1 MKVLAFSALVN
12 ALAATGLGMFVYFR
26 DPAAPRNR
34 IYGLY
39 CLSIAFWSIFYCGWQ
54 LTESRELALSL
65 LRLVM
70 AGAALI
76 PILYF
81 HHTVTFLDIAAGH
94 AKALK
99 IGYGL
104 AALFLLVDATPWFVA
119 GVHPAMSF
127 AFWPVPGPFFHPF
140 LAYFL
145 WYVIYA
151 TSLVG
156 VALRDANGI
165 RRHQY
170 AYMLAASII
179 GYVGGATNFPLW
191 YGVPLL
197 PYGTVLITVYT
208 ALMAYTIVRYRLM
221 NISVVLNKGLGYA
234 IVLAIIVVAT
244 SIGAVLSNRATG
256 HSTPP
261 LLAGTLFL
269 ICALW
274 VLSNN
279 PRSTSNTIFSAVCG
293 AACLW
298 LFGCFMLFSASREDE
313 ALFWVRV
320 IYTGIVFLPAL
331 TYHFAQT
338 LAGVAAYDRLIVW
351 NYVIGALFWSLLF
364 TPYLVEGQYLYYWGR
379 YPKAGVLHPWLVA
392 YVVAGGGLTVY
403 RLHQGYRLHLSSA
416 PVLGAQL
423 KYTGVALALG
433 FFASLDFF
441 QNYGVGF
448 YPVGYLL
455 AGLSVTVVAYAIAR
469 YELMDVSFV
478 PSRPKVM
485 LSIKLM
491 GLIPAYMM
499 ILLVIRIF
507 TGTFHYLLA
516 GVLFGLFVIVSSG
529 LANLQK
535 GVERAIGQTLFR
547 ERYDAY
553 DTLVQFSKSLVA
565 ILELKSLTKEIV
577 QTLARVMNI
586 KTASVY
592 VLDKEQGVYSLT
604 AAYGFVT
611 RDSIVPP
618 IKMEGEF
625 PKALLRTETAL
636 VREEIEYDKADADYL
651 RLLETLNGLESEVC
665 IPLISKERLV
675 GFCNLGRRSNHGMY
689 STEELALL
697 KTLAQHAAI
706 AIDNALLY
714 EDLRRSQL
722 LMRRTDRLRSLE
734 TMAGGFAHEIRNPL
748 TSIKTFVQL
757 APERRDDVEFM
768 EQFSQVVCED
778 VERIERLVHEILD
791 YARYMTPKLTQ
802 ESLNDVV
809 SSCLYFIEVKASS
822 KAITI
827 QKELASDLP
836 YVKLDRQQI
845 KQVLL
850 NLFINAMEAIG
861 GDQGGRLSVRT
872 RKLVKPVNEPW
883 VQIEVEDSGPGIDPQ
898 DLDHIFDPFYT
909 TKHESGEREGTG
921 LGLTIAH
928 QIVQEHGGYVEV
940 ASEVGHGTKFMV
952 NLPVNPPLAEWQAAQ
967 PLYDDGRKLAGSFF
981 ARPHLGLEEQFGKPS
996 SPIKA
1001 SSEG

>member
-26 DPAAPRNR
+26 DPAAARNR

-39 CLSIAFWSIFYCGWQ
+39 CLSIAFWSVFYCGWQ
-54 LTESRELALSL
+54 LTESKDLALSL

-70 AGAALI
+70 AGASLI

-81 HHTVTFLDIAAGH
+81 HHTVTFLDIAARHGR
-94 AKALK
+94 ALK
-99 IGYGL
+99 LGYGL
-104 AALFLLVDATPWFVA
+104 AGLFLLADTTPWFVA

-127 AFWPVPGPFFHPF
+127 SFWPIPGPFFHPF
-140 LAYFL
+140 LVYFI
-145 WYVIYA
+145 WYVVYA

-156 VALRDANGI
+156 VALRDAHGI

-170 AYMLAASII
+170 AYMLAASVI
-179 GYVGGATNFPLW
+179 GYTGGATNFPLW

-197 PYGTVLITVYT
+197 PYGTVLITMYT

-279 PRSTSNTIFSAVCG
+279 PRSSSNTVFSAVCG

-313 ALFWVRV
+313 ALLWMRV
-320 IYTGIVFLPAL
+320 IYTGVVFLPAL
-331 TYHFAQT
+331 TYHFAQR
-338 LAGVAAYDRLIVW
+338 LAGGAVHDRAILW
-351 NYVIGALFWSLLF
+351 NYAVGGLFWSLLF
-364 TPYLVEGQYLYYWGR
+364 TPYLLDGQYVYYWGR
-379 YPKAGVLHPWLVA
+379 YPKAGVLHPWLVG
-392 YVVAGGGLTVY
+392 YVVAGGGLTAY
-403 RLHQGYRLHLSSA
+403 RLYQGYRFHQTSS
-416 PVLGAQL
+416 PLLGAQL
-423 KYTGVALALG
+423 KYTFVALSLG
-433 FFASLDFF
+433 FLASLDFL

-469 YELMDVSFV
+469 YELMDISFV

-485 LSIKLM
+485 LSIKLA

-592 VLDKEQGVYSLT
+592 VLDKEQGIYSLT
-604 AAYGFVT
+604 ASYGFVT
-611 RDSIVPP
+611 RDVIVPP
-618 IKMEGEF
+618 IKMESEF
-625 PKALLRTETAL
+625 PRALLHTETAL
-636 VREEIEYDKADADYL
+636 VREEIEYDKADQDYL
-651 RLLETLNGLESEVC
+651 RLIDTLKGLESEVC
-665 IPLISKERLV
+665 IPLVSKERLV
-675 GFCNLGRRSNHGMY
+675 GFCNLGRRANHGMY
-689 STEELALL
+689 STEELGLL

-757 APERRDDVEFM
+757 APDRRDDVEFM

-802 ESLNDVV
+802 ENLNDVV

-827 QKELASDLP
+827 QKELAADLP

-861 GDQGGRLSVRT
+861 GEQGGRLSVRT
-872 RKLVKPVNEPW
+872 RKLVKSVNEPW
-883 VQIEVEDSGPGIDPQ
+883 VQIEVEDSGPGIEPH

-928 QIVQEHGGYVEV
+928 QIVQEHGGYLEV
-940 ASEVGHGTKFMV
+940 FSEVGHGTKFMV
-952 NLPVNPPLAEWQAAQ
+952 NLPVNPPIAEWQAAQ
-967 PLYDDGRKLAGSFF
+967 PAFDDGRKLAGSFL
-981 ARPHLGLEEQFGKPS
+981 ARPHLGLEEQFGKPGS
-996 SPIKA
+996 TIKTRT
-1001 SSEG
+1001 

>member
-26 DPAAPRNR
+26 DPAAARNR

-39 CLSIAFWSIFYCGWQ
+39 CLSIAFWSVFYCGWQ
-54 LTESRELALSL
+54 LAESKDLALSL

-70 AGAALI
+70 AGASLI

-81 HHTVTFLDIAAGH
+81 HHTVTFLDIAARH

-99 IGYGL
+99 VGYGL
-104 AALFLLVDATPWFVA
+104 AGFFLLVDTTPWFVA

-156 VALRDANGI
+156 VALRDAHGI

-170 AYMLAASII
+170 AYMLAASVI
-179 GYVGGATNFPLW
+179 GYAGGATNFPLW

-197 PYGTVLITVYT
+197 PYGTVLITMYT

-279 PRSTSNTIFSAVCG
+279 PRSSSNTVFSAVCG

-298 LFGCFMLFSASREDE
+298 LFGCFMLFSAAHEEE

-320 IYTGIVFLPAL
+320 IYTGVVFLPAL
-331 TYHFAQT
+331 TYHFAQR
-338 LAGVAAYDRLIVW
+338 LAGGAVHDRVILW
-351 NYVIGALFWSLLF
+351 NYALGGLFWSLLF
-364 TPYLVEGQYLYYWGR
+364 TTYVVDGQYVYYWGR
-379 YPKAGVLHPWLVA
+379 YPKAGLLHPWLVA
-392 YVVAGGGLTVY
+392 YVVGGGGLTVY
-403 RLHQGYRLHLSSA
+403 RLYQGYRLHQASA
-416 PVLGAQL
+416 PLLGAQL
-423 KYTGVALALG
+423 KYTFVALGLG
-433 FFASLDFF
+433 FLASLDFL

-469 YELMDVSFV
+469 YELMDISFV

-485 LSIKLM
+485 LSIKLA
-491 GLIPAYMM
+491 GLIPAYMI

-592 VLDKEQGVYSLT
+592 VLDKEQGIYSLT
-604 AAYGFVT
+604 ASYGFVT
-611 RDSIVPP
+611 RDVIVPP
-618 IKMEGEF
+618 IKMESEF
-625 PKALLRTETAL
+625 PRALLRTETAL
-636 VREEIEYDKADADYL
+636 VREEIEYDKADIDYL
-651 RLLETLNGLESEVC
+651 RLLDTLKGLESEVC
-665 IPLISKERLV
+665 IPLVSKERLV
-675 GFCNLGRRSNHGMY
+675 GFCNLGRRANHGMY

-757 APERRDDVEFM
+757 APDRRDDVEFM

-827 QKELASDLP
+827 QKELAPDLP

-861 GDQGGRLSVRT
+861 SEQGGRLSVRT
-872 RKLVKPVNEPW
+872 RKLVKSVNEPW
-883 VQIEVEDSGPGIDPQ
+883 VQIEVEDSGPGIEPH

-940 ASEVGHGTKFMV
+940 FSEVGHGTKFMV
-952 NLPVNPPLAEWQAAQ
+952 SLPVNPPMAEWQAAQ
-967 PLYDDGRKLAGSFF
+967 PVYDDGRKLAGAFL
-981 ARPHLGLEEQFGKPS
+981 ARPHLGFEEQFSKS
-996 SPIKA
+996 DSPLKTRP
-1001 SSEG
+1001 

>member
-26 DPAAPRNR
+26 DPAAARNR

-39 CLSIAFWSIFYCGWQ
+39 CLSIAFWSVFYCGWQ
-54 LTESRELALSL
+54 LTESKDLALSL

-70 AGAALI
+70 AGASLI

-81 HHTVTFLDIAAGH
+81 HHTVTFLDITARH

-104 AALFLLVDATPWFVA
+104 AALFLLADTTPWFVA

-127 AFWPVPGPFFHPF
+127 SFWPVPGLFFHPF
-140 LAYFL
+140 LLYFL
-145 WYVIYA
+145 WYVVYA

-179 GYVGGATNFPLW
+179 GYAGGATNFPLW

-197 PYGTVLITVYT
+197 PYGTVLITMYT

-269 ICALW
+269 LCALW

-279 PRSTSNTIFSAVCG
+279 PRSTSNTISSAVCG

-313 ALFWVRV
+313 ALFWVQV
-320 IYTGIVFLPAL
+320 IYTGVVFLPAL
-331 TYHFAQT
+331 TYHFAQS
-338 LAGVAAYDRLIVW
+338 LSGGAAHDRLIVW
-351 NYVIGALFWSLLF
+351 NYAVGALFWSLLF
-364 TPYLVEGQYLYYWGR
+364 TPYLVDGQYVYYWGR

-403 RLHQGYRLHLSSA
+403 RLYQGYRLHLSSS
-416 PVLGAQL
+416 PLLGAQL
-423 KYTGVALALG
+423 KYTVVALALG
-433 FFASLDFF
+433 FLASLDFL

-592 VLDKEQGVYSLT
+592 VLDKEQGIYSLT
-604 AAYGFVT
+604 ASYGFVT
-611 RDSIVPP
+611 REAVVPP

-625 PKALLRTETAL
+625 PKTLLRTETAL
-636 VREEIEYDKADADYL
+636 VREEIEYDKADTEHL
-651 RLLETLNGLESEVC
+651 RLLDTLKALESEVC
-665 IPLISKERLV
+665 IPLISKDRLV
-675 GFCNLGRRSNHGMY
+675 GFCYLGRRANHGMY

-940 ASEVGHGTKFMV
+940 ASEVGHGTRFMV
-952 NLPVNPPLAEWQAAQ
+952 NLPVNPPIAEWQAAQ
-967 PLYDDGRKLAGSFF
+967 PAFDDGRKLAGAFL
-981 ARPHLGLEEQFGKPS
+981 ARPHLGLDEQFGKP
-996 SPIKA
+996 PAPVKA
-1001 SSEG
+1001 ST

>member
-1 MKVLAFSALVN
+1 MKVLAISALVN

-26 DPAAPRNR
+26 DPAAARNR

-39 CLSIAFWSIFYCGWQ
+39 CLSIAFWSVFYCGWQ
-54 LTESRELALSL
+54 LAESKDLALSL

-70 AGAALI
+70 AGASLI

-81 HHTVTFLDIAAGH
+81 HHTVTFLDIAVRH

-104 AALFLLVDATPWFVA
+104 AGLFLLVDTTPWLVA

-127 AFWPVPGPFFHPF
+127 SFWPVPGPFFHPF

-145 WYVIYA
+145 WYVVYA

-170 AYMLAASII
+170 AYMLAASVI
-179 GYVGGATNFPLW
+179 GYAGGATNFPLW

-197 PYGTVLITVYT
+197 PYGTVLITMYT

-279 PRSTSNTIFSAVCG
+279 PRSSSNTVFSAVCG

-298 LFGCFMLFSASREDE
+298 LFGCFMLFSATHEEE

-320 IYTGIVFLPAL
+320 IYTGVVFLPAL
-331 TYHFAQT
+331 TYHFAQR
-338 LAGVAAYDRLIVW
+338 LAGGAVPDRVIGW
-351 NYVIGALFWSLLF
+351 NYALGGLFWSLLF
-364 TPYLVEGQYLYYWGR
+364 TTYVVDGQYVYYWGR

-392 YVVAGGGLTVY
+392 YVVGGGGLTVY
-403 RLHQGYRLHLSSA
+403 RLYQGYRFHQTSA
-416 PVLGAQL
+416 PLLGAQL
-423 KYTGVALALG
+423 KYTFVALLLG
-433 FFASLDFF
+433 FSASLDFL
-441 QNYGVGF
+441 QNYGIGF

-469 YELMDVSFV
+469 YELMDISFV

-485 LSIKLM
+485 LSIKLA

-604 AAYGFVT
+604 ASYGFVT
-611 RDSIVPP
+611 RDVIVPP
-618 IKMEGEF
+618 IKMESEF
-625 PKALLRTETAL
+625 PRALLRTETAL
-636 VREEIEYDKADADYL
+636 VREEIEYDKADVDYL
-651 RLLETLNGLESEVC
+651 RLLDTLKGLESEVC
-665 IPLISKERLV
+665 IPLVSKERLV
-675 GFCNLGRRSNHGMY
+675 GFCNLGRRANHGMY

-757 APERRDDVEFM
+757 APDRRDDVEFM

-827 QKELASDLP
+827 QKELAPDLP

-861 GDQGGRLSVRT
+861 GEQGGRLSVRT
-872 RKLVKPVNEPW
+872 RKLVKSVNEPW
-883 VQIEVEDSGPGIDPQ
+883 VQIEVEDSGPGIEPH

-940 ASEVGHGTKFMV
+940 FSEVGHGTKFMV
-952 NLPVNPPLAEWQAAQ
+952 SLPVNPPMAEWQAAQ
-967 PLYDDGRKLAGSFF
+967 PVYDDGRKLAGSFL
-981 ARPHLGLEEQFGKPS
+981 ARPHLGLEQQFSKPD
-996 SPIKA
+996 SPLKTRM
-1001 SSEG
+1001 

>member
-26 DPAAPRNR
+26 DPAAARNR

-39 CLSIAFWSIFYCGWQ
+39 CLSIAFWSVFYCGWQ
-54 LTESRELALSL
+54 LAESKDLALSL

-70 AGAALI
+70 AGASLI

-81 HHTVTFLDIAAGH
+81 HHTVTFLDIAARH

-99 IGYGL
+99 VGYGL
-104 AALFLLVDATPWFVA
+104 AGFFLLVDTTPWFVA

-156 VALRDANGI
+156 VALRDAHGI

-170 AYMLAASII
+170 AYMLAASVI
-179 GYVGGATNFPLW
+179 GYAGGATNFPLW

-197 PYGTVLITVYT
+197 PYGTVLITMYT

-279 PRSTSNTIFSAVCG
+279 PRSSSNTVFSAVCG

-298 LFGCFMLFSASREDE
+298 LFGCFMLFSAAHEEE

-320 IYTGIVFLPAL
+320 IYTGVVFLPAL
-331 TYHFAQT
+331 TYHFAQR
-338 LAGVAAYDRLIVW
+338 LAGGAVHDRVILW
-351 NYVIGALFWSLLF
+351 NYALGGLFWSLLF
-364 TPYLVEGQYLYYWGR
+364 TTYVVDGQYVYYWGR
-379 YPKAGVLHPWLVA
+379 YPKAGLLHPWLVA
-392 YVVAGGGLTVY
+392 YVVGGGGLTVY
-403 RLHQGYRLHLSSA
+403 RLYQGYRLHQASA
-416 PVLGAQL
+416 PLLGAQL
-423 KYTGVALALG
+423 KYTFVALGLG
-433 FFASLDFF
+433 FLASLDFL
-441 QNYGVGF
+441 QNYGIGF

-469 YELMDVSFV
+469 YELMDISFV

-485 LSIKLM
+485 LSIKLA
-491 GLIPAYMM
+491 GLIPAYMI

-516 GVLFGLFVIVSSG
+516 GVLFGLFVIVSRG

-592 VLDKEQGVYSLT
+592 VLDKEQGIYSLT
-604 AAYGFVT
+604 ASYGFVT
-611 RDSIVPP
+611 RDVIVPP
-618 IKMEGEF
+618 IKMESEF
-625 PKALLRTETAL
+625 PRALLRTETAL
-636 VREEIEYDKADADYL
+636 VREEIEYDKADIDYL
-651 RLLETLNGLESEVC
+651 RLLDTLKGLESEVC
-665 IPLISKERLV
+665 IPLVSKERLV
-675 GFCNLGRRSNHGMY
+675 GFCNLGRRANHGMY

-757 APERRDDVEFM
+757 APDRRDDVEFM

-827 QKELASDLP
+827 QKELAPDLP

-861 GDQGGRLSVRT
+861 SEQGGRLSVRT
-872 RKLVKPVNEPW
+872 RKLVKSVNEPW
-883 VQIEVEDSGPGIDPQ
+883 VQIEVEDSGPGIEPH

-940 ASEVGHGTKFMV
+940 FSEVGHGTKFMV
-952 NLPVNPPLAEWQAAQ
+952 SLPVNSPMAEWQAAQ
-967 PLYDDGRKLAGSFF
+967 PVYDDGRKLAGAFL
-981 ARPHLGLEEQFGKPS
+981 ARPHLGFEEQFSKS
-996 SPIKA
+996 DSPLKTRP
-1001 SSEG
+1001 

>member
-12 ALAATGLGMFVYFR
+12 ALAATGLGVFVYFR
-26 DPAAPRNR
+26 EPSAPRNR

-39 CLSIAFWSIFYCGWQ
+39 CLSIATWSVFYCGWQ
-54 LTESRELALSL
+54 LTESKDLALSL
-65 LRLVM
+65 LRLLM
-70 AGAALI
+70 AGATLI

-81 HHTVTFLDIAAGH
+81 HHTVTFLDIAARH
-94 AKALK
+94 IKALK
-99 IGYGL
+99 IGYAL
-104 AALFLLVDATPWFVA
+104 AALFLVIDTTSWFVA
-119 GVHPAMSF
+119 DVYSAMSF
-127 AFWPVPGPFFHPF
+127 SFWPVPGPFFHPF
-140 LAYFL
+140 LLYFV
-145 WYVIYA
+145 WYVVYA

-170 AYMLAASII
+170 VYMLAASII

-191 YGVPLL
+191 YGVPLV

-208 ALMAYTIVRYRLM
+208 GLMAYTIVRYRLM

-244 SIGAVLSNRATG
+244 SIGAILSHRATG

-279 PRSTSNTIFSAVCG
+279 PRSTPNVLFSGVCG

-298 LFGCFMLFSASREDE
+298 LFGCFMLFSASQEDE
-313 ALFWVRV
+313 ALFWMQV
-320 IYTGIVFLPAL
+320 IYGGIAFLPAL
-331 TYHFAQT
+331 TYHFAQSLT
-338 LAGVAAYDRLIVW
+338 GWATNDRLIIW
-351 NYVIGALFWSLLF
+351 NYALGGLF
-364 TPYLVEGQYLYYWGR
+364 AGLVSTSYLFDGQYVYYWGR
-379 YPKAGVLHPWLVA
+379 YPKAGVLHPLLVV
-392 YVVAGGGLTVY
+392 YVLASGCLTLH
-403 RLHQGYRLHLSSA
+403 RLYQGYRLHIRSA
-416 PVLGAQL
+416 PLLAAQL
-423 KYTGVALALG
+423 KYTLAALG
-433 FFASLDFF
+433 LGFMASFDFL

-478 PSRPKVM
+478 PTRPKVM

-491 GLIPAYMM
+491 GLIPAYMV

-516 GVLFGLFVIVSSG
+516 GVLFGLFVIVSTG
-529 LANLQK
+529 LSNLQK

-592 VLDKEQGVYSLT
+592 VLDKEQGIYSLT
-604 AAYGFVT
+604 ASYGFGT
-611 RDSIVPP
+611 RDSLVPP
-618 IKMEGEF
+618 IRMESEF
-625 PKALLRTETAL
+625 PKALLHTETAL
-636 VREEIEYDKADADYL
+636 VREEIEYDKAETDYV
-651 RLLETLNGLESEVC
+651 RLIETLKGLESEVC

-689 STEELALL
+689 STEELGLL

-802 ESLNDVV
+802 ENLNDVV

-827 QKELASDLP
+827 QKDLAVDLP
-836 YVKLDRQQI
+836 CVKLDRQQI

-861 GDQGGRLSVRT
+861 GEQGGRLVVRT
-872 RKLVKPVNEPW
+872 RKLIRPVSDPW
-883 VQIEVEDSGPGIDPQ
+883 VQIEVEDSGPGIEPG

-928 QIVQEHGGYVEV
+928 QIVQEHGGYLEV

-952 NLPVNPPLAEWQAAQ
+952 NLPVNPPLAEWHAAQ
-967 PLYDDGRKLAGSFF
+967 PAHEEERKVAGVFL
-981 ARPHLGLEEQFGKPS
+981 ARPHLGLDEPFNKPS
-996 SPIKA
+996 SVIKA
-1001 SSEG
+1001 TT

>member
-26 DPAAPRNR
+26 DPAAARNR

-39 CLSIAFWSIFYCGWQ
+39 CLSIAFWSVFYCGWQ
-54 LTESRELALSL
+54 LTESKDLALSL

-70 AGAALI
+70 AGASLI

-81 HHTVTFLDIAAGH
+81 HHTVTFLDITARH

-104 AALFLLVDATPWFVA
+104 AALFLLADTTPLFVA

-127 AFWPVPGPFFHPF
+127 SFWPVPGLFFHPF
-140 LAYFL
+140 LLYFL
-145 WYVIYA
+145 WYVVYA

-179 GYVGGATNFPLW
+179 GYAGGATNFPLW

-197 PYGTVLITVYT
+197 PYGTVLITMYT

-313 ALFWVRV
+313 ALFWVQV
-320 IYTGIVFLPAL
+320 IYTGVVFLPAL
-331 TYHFAQT
+331 TYHFAQS
-338 LAGVAAYDRLIVW
+338 LSGGAAHDRLIVW
-351 NYVIGALFWSLLF
+351 NYAVGALFWSLLF
-364 TPYLVEGQYLYYWGR
+364 TPYLVDGQYVYYWGR

-403 RLHQGYRLHLSSA
+403 RLYQGYRLHLSSS
-416 PVLGAQL
+416 PLLGAQL
-423 KYTGVALALG
+423 KYTVVALALG
-433 FFASLDFF
+433 FLASLDFL

-592 VLDKEQGVYSLT
+592 VLDKEQGIYSLT
-604 AAYGFVT
+604 ASYGFVT
-611 RDSIVPP
+611 REAVVPP

-625 PKALLRTETAL
+625 PKTLLRTETAL
-636 VREEIEYDKADADYL
+636 VREEIEYDKADTEHL
-651 RLLETLNGLESEVC
+651 RLLDTLKALESEVC
-665 IPLISKERLV
+665 IPLISKDRLV
-675 GFCNLGRRSNHGMY
+675 GFCNLGRRANHGMY

-940 ASEVGHGTKFMV
+940 ASEVGHGTRFMV
-952 NLPVNPPLAEWQAAQ
+952 NLPVNPPIAEWQAAQ
-967 PLYDDGRKLAGSFF
+967 PAFDDGRKLAGAFL
-981 ARPHLGLEEQFGKPS
+981 ARPHLGLDEQFGKP
-996 SPIKA
+996 PAPVKA
-1001 SSEG
+1001 ST

>member
-1 MKVLAFSALVN
+1 MKVLALSALVN

-26 DPAAPRNR
+26 DPAAARNR

-39 CLSIAFWSIFYCGWQ
+39 CLSIAFWSVFYCGWQ
-54 LTESRELALSL
+54 LAESRDLALSL

-70 AGAALI
+70 AGASLI

-81 HHTVTFLDIAAGH
+81 HHTVTFLDIAARH
-94 AKALK
+94 AQALK

-104 AALFLLVDATPWFVA
+104 AGLFLLADTTPWFVA

-127 AFWPVPGPFFHPF
+127 SFWPVPGPFFHPF

-151 TSLVG
+151 TALVG

-170 AYMLAASII
+170 AYMLVASVI
-179 GYVGGATNFPLW
+179 GYTGGATNFPLW

-279 PRSTSNTIFSAVCG
+279 PRSSSNTVFSAVCG

-298 LFGCFMLFSASREDE
+298 LFGCFMLFSAPHDEE

-320 IYTGIVFLPAL
+320 IYTGVVFLPAL
-331 TYHFAQT
+331 TYHFAHR
-338 LAGVAAYDRLIVW
+338 LAGGAEPDW
-351 NYVIGALFWSLLF
+351 VILWHYAIGGLFWSLLF
-364 TPYLVEGQYLYYWGR
+364 TPYVVDGQYLYYWGR

-392 YVVAGGGLTVY
+392 YVVGGGGLTVY
-403 RLHQGYRLHLSSA
+403 RLYQGYRLHQSSA
-416 PVLGAQL
+416 PLLGAQL
-423 KYTGVALALG
+423 KYTFAALVLG
-433 FFASLDFF
+433 FSASLDFL
-441 QNYGVGF
+441 QNYGIGF

-469 YELMDVSFV
+469 YELMDISFA

-485 LSIKLM
+485 LSIKLA

-529 LANLQK
+529 LSNLQK

-592 VLDKEQGVYSLT
+592 VLDKEQGAYSLT
-604 AAYGFVT
+604 ASYGFVT
-611 RDSIVPP
+611 RDVSVPP
-618 IKMEGEF
+618 IKMESEF
-625 PKALLRTETAL
+625 PRALLRTETAL
-636 VREEIEYDKADADYL
+636 VREEIEYDKADLDYL
-651 RLLETLNGLESEVC
+651 RLLDTLNGLESEVC

-675 GFCNLGRRSNHGMY
+675 GFCNLGRRANHGMY

-757 APERRDDVEFM
+757 APDRRDDVEFM

-827 QKELASDLP
+827 QKELAPDLP
-836 YVKLDRQQI
+836 HVRLDRQQI

-861 GDQGGRLSVRT
+861 NEQGGRLSVRT
-872 RKLVKPVNEPW
+872 RKLVKSVNEPW
-883 VQIEVEDSGPGIDPQ
+883 VQIEVEDSGPGIEPH

-940 ASEVGHGTKFMV
+940 FSEVGHGTKFMV
-952 NLPVNPPLAEWQAAQ
+952 SLPVNPPMAEWQAAQ
-967 PLYDDGRKLAGSFF
+967 PVYDDGRKLAGAFL
-981 ARPHLGLEEQFGKPS
+981 ARPHLGFEEQFSKPDA
-996 SPIKA
+996 PIKTRT
-1001 SSEG
+1001 

>member
-26 DPAAPRNR
+26 DPAAARNR

-39 CLSIAFWSIFYCGWQ
+39 CLSIAFWSVFYCGWQ
-54 LTESRELALSL
+54 LTESKDLALSL

-70 AGAALI
+70 AGASLI

-81 HHTVTFLDIAAGH
+81 HHTVTFLDITARH

-104 AALFLLVDATPWFVA
+104 AALFLLADTTPWFVA

-127 AFWPVPGPFFHPF
+127 SFWPVPGLFFHPF
-140 LAYFL
+140 LLYFL
-145 WYVIYA
+145 WYVVYA

-179 GYVGGATNFPLW
+179 GYAGGATNFPLW

-197 PYGTVLITVYT
+197 PYGTVLITMYT

-261 LLAGTLFL
+261 FLAGTLFL

-313 ALFWVRV
+313 ALFWVQV
-320 IYTGIVFLPAL
+320 IYTGVVFLPAL
-331 TYHFAQT
+331 TYHFAQS
-338 LAGVAAYDRLIVW
+338 LSGGAAHDRLIVW
-351 NYVIGALFWSLLF
+351 NYAVGALFWSLLF
-364 TPYLVEGQYLYYWGR
+364 TPYLVDGQYVYYWGR

-392 YVVAGGGLTVY
+392 YVVAGGGVTVY
-403 RLHQGYRLHLSSA
+403 RLYQGYRLHLSSS
-416 PVLGAQL
+416 PLLGAQL
-423 KYTGVALALG
+423 KYTVVALALG
-433 FFASLDFF
+433 FLASLDFL

-592 VLDKEQGVYSLT
+592 VLDKEQGIYSLT
-604 AAYGFVT
+604 ASYGFVT
-611 RDSIVPP
+611 REAVVPP

-625 PKALLRTETAL
+625 PKTLLRTETAL
-636 VREEIEYDKADADYL
+636 VREEIEYDKADTEHL
-651 RLLETLNGLESEVC
+651 RLLDALKALGSEVC
-665 IPLISKERLV
+665 IPLISKDRLV
-675 GFCNLGRRSNHGMY
+675 GFCNLGRRANHGMY

-872 RKLVKPVNEPW
+872 RKLVKPLNEPW

-940 ASEVGHGTKFMV
+940 ASEVGHGTRFMV
-952 NLPVNPPLAEWQAAQ
+952 NLPVNPPIAEWQAAQ
-967 PLYDDGRKLAGSFF
+967 PAFDDGRKLAGAFL
-981 ARPHLGLEEQFGKPS
+981 ARPHLGLDEQFGKPPA
-996 SPIKA
+996 PIKA
-1001 SSEG
+1001 ST

>member
-1 MKVLAFSALVN
+1 M
-12 ALAATGLGMFVYFR
+12 
-26 DPAAPRNR
+26 
-34 IYGLY
+34 
-39 CLSIAFWSIFYCGWQ
+39 
-54 LTESRELALSL
+54 
-65 LRLVM
+65 
-70 AGAALI
+70 
-76 PILYF
+76 
-81 HHTVTFLDIAAGH
+81 
-94 AKALK
+94 
-99 IGYGL
+99 
-104 AALFLLVDATPWFVA
+104 
-119 GVHPAMSF
+119 
-127 AFWPVPGPFFHPF
+127 
-140 LAYFL
+140 
-145 WYVIYA
+145 
-151 TSLVG
+151 
-156 VALRDANGI
+156 
-165 RRHQY
+165 
-170 AYMLAASII
+170 
-179 GYVGGATNFPLW
+179 
-191 YGVPLL
+191 
-197 PYGTVLITVYT
+197 
-208 ALMAYTIVRYRLM
+208 
-221 NISVVLNKGLGYA
+221 
-234 IVLAIIVVAT
+234 LAIIVVAT

-313 ALFWVRV
+313 ALFWVQV
-320 IYTGIVFLPAL
+320 IYTGVVFLPAL
-331 TYHFAQT
+331 TYHFAQS
-338 LAGVAAYDRLIVW
+338 LSGGAAHDRLIVW
-351 NYVIGALFWSLLF
+351 NYAVGALFWSLLF
-364 TPYLVEGQYLYYWGR
+364 TPYLVDGQYVYYWGR

-392 YVVAGGGLTVY
+392 YVVAGGGVTVY
-403 RLHQGYRLHLSSA
+403 RLYQGYRLHLSSS
-416 PVLGAQL
+416 PLLGAQL
-423 KYTGVALALG
+423 KYTVVALALG
-433 FFASLDFF
+433 FLASLDFL

-592 VLDKEQGVYSLT
+592 VLDKEQGIYSLT
-604 AAYGFVT
+604 ASYGFVT
-611 RDSIVPP
+611 REAIVPP

-625 PKALLRTETAL
+625 PKTLLRTETAL
-636 VREEIEYDKADADYL
+636 VREEIEYDKADTEHL
-651 RLLETLNGLESEVC
+651 RLLDTLKALGSEVC
-665 IPLISKERLV
+665 IPLISKDRLV
-675 GFCNLGRRSNHGMY
+675 GFCNLGRRANHGMY

-940 ASEVGHGTKFMV
+940 ASEVGHGTRFMV
-952 NLPVNPPLAEWQAAQ
+952 NLPVNPPIAEWQAAQ
-967 PLYDDGRKLAGSFF
+967 PAFDDGRKLAGAFL
-981 ARPHLGLEEQFGKPS
+981 ARPHLGLDEQFGKPPA
-996 SPIKA
+996 PIKA
-1001 SSEG
+1001 ST

>member
-26 DPAAPRNR
+26 DPAAARNR

-39 CLSIAFWSIFYCGWQ
+39 CLSIAFWSIFYCGWH
-54 LTESRELALSL
+54 LAESKDLALSL

-70 AGAALI
+70 AGASLI

-81 HHTVTFLDIAAGH
+81 HHTVTFLDIAARH
-94 AKALK
+94 ARALK

-104 AALFLLVDATPWFVA
+104 AGLFLLADTTPWFVA

-127 AFWPVPGPFFHPF
+127 SFWPVPGPFFHPF
-140 LAYFL
+140 LVYFL

-170 AYMLAASII
+170 AYMLAASVI
-179 GYVGGATNFPLW
+179 GYAGGATNFPLW

-197 PYGTVLITVYT
+197 PYGTVLITMYT

-279 PRSTSNTIFSAVCG
+279 PRSSSNTVFSAVCG

-298 LFGCFMLFSASREDE
+298 LFGCFMLFSAANETE
-313 ALFWVRV
+313 ALFWMRV

-331 TYHFAQT
+331 TYHFAHR
-338 LAGVAAYDRLIVW
+338 LSAGAAQDRVILW
-351 NYVIGALFWSLLF
+351 NYALGGLFWSLLF
-364 TPYLVEGQYLYYWGR
+364 TTYLVDGQYVYYWGR

-403 RLHQGYRLHLSSA
+403 RLYQGYRDHQTSA
-416 PVLGAQL
+416 PLLSAQL
-423 KYTGVALALG
+423 KYTLVALLLG
-433 FFASLDFF
+433 FLSSLDFL

-469 YELMDVSFV
+469 YELMDISFA
-478 PSRPKVM
+478 PTRPKVM
-485 LSIKLM
+485 LSIKLA

-604 AAYGFVT
+604 ASYGFVT
-611 RDSIVPP
+611 RDVIVPP
-618 IKMEGEF
+618 IKMESEF
-625 PKALLRTETAL
+625 PRALLRTETAL
-636 VREEIEYDKADADYL
+636 VREEIEYDKADTDYL
-651 RLLETLNGLESEVC
+651 RLLGTLKALESEVC
-665 IPLISKERLV
+665 IPLVSKERLV
-675 GFCNLGRRSNHGMY
+675 GFCNLGRRANHGMY

-757 APERRDDVEFM
+757 APDRRDDVEFM

-827 QKELASDLP
+827 QKELAPDLP
-836 YVKLDRQQI
+836 FVKLDRQQI

-861 GDQGGRLSVRT
+861 GEQGGRLSVRT
-872 RKLVKPVNEPW
+872 RKLVKAVNEPW
-883 VQIEVEDSGPGIDPQ
+883 VQIEVEDSGPGIEPH

-940 ASEVGHGTKFMV
+940 VSEVGHGTKFMV
-952 NLPVNPPLAEWQAAQ
+952 SLPVNPPMTEWQATQ
-967 PLYDDGRKLAGSFF
+967 PLYEDSRKLAGAFL
-981 ARPHLGLEEQFGKPS
+981 ARPHLSLEEQFSKPD
-996 SPIKA
+996 SPVKTRT
-1001 SSEG
+1001 

>member
-1 MKVLAFSALVN
+1 MKVLAISALVN

-26 DPAAPRNR
+26 DPAAARNR

-39 CLSIAFWSIFYCGWQ
+39 CLSIAFWSVFYCAWQ
-54 LTESRELALSL
+54 LAESKDLALSL
-65 LRLVM
+65 LRMVM
-70 AGAALI
+70 AGASLI

-81 HHTVTFLDIAAGH
+81 HHTVTFLDIAARH
-94 AKALK
+94 ARTLK

-104 AALFLLVDATPWFVA
+104 AGLFLLADTTPWFVA
-119 GVHPAMSF
+119 GVRPAMSF
-127 AFWPVPGPFFHPF
+127 AFWPVPGPLFHPF
-140 LAYFL
+140 IAYFL

-170 AYMLAASII
+170 AYMLAASVI

-197 PYGTVLITVYT
+197 PYGTVLITMYT

-244 SIGAVLSNRATG
+244 SIGAVLSNRATA

-279 PRSTSNTIFSAVCG
+279 PRSSSNTVFSAACG

-298 LFGCFMLFSASREDE
+298 LFGCFMLFSAATEEE

-320 IYTGIVFLPAL
+320 IYTGIIFLPAL
-331 TYHFAQT
+331 TYHFAQR
-338 LAGVAAYDRLIVW
+338 LAGGAVQDRMILW
-351 NYVIGALFWSLLF
+351 NYALGGLFWSLLF
-364 TPYLVEGQYLYYWGR
+364 TNAVVDGQYVYYWGR

-392 YVVAGGGLTVY
+392 YVVGGGGLTVY
-403 RLHQGYRLHLSSA
+403 RLYQGYRFHQTSA
-416 PVLGAQL
+416 PLLGAQL
-423 KYTGVALALG
+423 KYTFVALLLG
-433 FFASLDFF
+433 FSASLDFL
-441 QNYGVGF
+441 QNYGIGF

-469 YELMDVSFV
+469 YELMDISLV

-485 LSIKLM
+485 LSIKLA

-604 AAYGFVT
+604 ASYGFVT
-611 RDSIVPP
+611 RDVIVPP
-618 IKMEGEF
+618 IKMESEF
-625 PKALLRTETAL
+625 PRALLRTETAL
-636 VREEIEYDKADADYL
+636 VREEIEYDKADSDYL
-651 RLLETLNGLESEVC
+651 RLLDTLTVLESEVC

-675 GFCNLGRRSNHGMY
+675 GFCNLGRRANHGMY

-827 QKELASDLP
+827 EKELAPDLP
-836 YVKLDRQQI
+836 CVKLDRQQI

-861 GDQGGRLSVRT
+861 GEQGGRLSVRT
-872 RKLVKPVNEPW
+872 RKLVKSGNEPW
-883 VQIEVEDSGPGIDPQ
+883 VQIEVEDSGPGIEPH

-940 ASEVGHGTKFMV
+940 MSEVGHGTKFMV
-952 NLPVNPPLAEWQAAQ
+952 SLPVNPPMAEWQAAQ
-967 PLYDDGRKLAGSFF
+967 PVYDDGRKLAGAFL
-981 ARPHLGLEEQFGKPS
+981 ARPHLGLEEQFSKPTS
-996 SPIKA
+996 STNT
-1001 SSEG
+1001 

>member
-26 DPAAPRNR
+26 DPAAARNR

-39 CLSIAFWSIFYCGWQ
+39 CLSIAFWSVFYCGWQ
-54 LTESRELALSL
+54 LTESKDLALSL

-70 AGAALI
+70 AGASLI

-81 HHTVTFLDIAAGH
+81 HHTVTFLDITARH

-104 AALFLLVDATPWFVA
+104 AALFLLADTTPWFVA

-127 AFWPVPGPFFHPF
+127 SFWPVPGLFFHPF
-140 LAYFL
+140 LLYFL
-145 WYVIYA
+145 WYVVYA

-179 GYVGGATNFPLW
+179 GYAGGATNFPLW

-197 PYGTVLITVYT
+197 PYGTVLITMYT

-313 ALFWVRV
+313 AFFWVQV
-320 IYTGIVFLPAL
+320 IYTGVVFLPAL
-331 TYHFAQT
+331 TYHFAQS
-338 LAGVAAYDRLIVW
+338 LSGGAAHDRLIVW
-351 NYVIGALFWSLLF
+351 NYAVGALFWSLLF
-364 TPYLVEGQYLYYWGR
+364 TPYLVDGQYVYYWGR

-403 RLHQGYRLHLSSA
+403 RLYQGYRLHLSSS
-416 PVLGAQL
+416 PLLGAQL
-423 KYTGVALALG
+423 KYTVVALALG
-433 FFASLDFF
+433 FLASLDFL

-592 VLDKEQGVYSLT
+592 VLDKEQGIYSLT
-604 AAYGFVT
+604 ASYGFVT
-611 RDSIVPP
+611 REAVVPP

-625 PKALLRTETAL
+625 PKTLLRTETAL
-636 VREEIEYDKADADYL
+636 VREEIEYDKADTEHL
-651 RLLETLNGLESEVC
+651 RLLDTLKALESEVC
-665 IPLISKERLV
+665 IPLISKDRLV
-675 GFCNLGRRSNHGMY
+675 GFCNLGRRANHGMY

-940 ASEVGHGTKFMV
+940 ASEVGHGTRFMV
-952 NLPVNPPLAEWQAAQ
+952 NLPVNPPIAEWPAGA
-967 PLYDDGRKLAGSFF
+967 PGFDDGRKLAGAFL
-981 ARPHLGLEEQFGKPS
+981 ARPHLGLDEQFGKP
-996 SPIKA
+996 PAPVKA
-1001 SSEG
+1001 ST

>member
-1 MKVLAFSALVN
+1 
-12 ALAATGLGMFVYFR
+12 
-26 DPAAPRNR
+26 
-34 IYGLY
+34 
-39 CLSIAFWSIFYCGWQ
+39 
-54 LTESRELALSL
+54 
-65 LRLVM
+65 
-70 AGAALI
+70 
-76 PILYF
+76 
-81 HHTVTFLDIAAGH
+81 
-94 AKALK
+94 
-99 IGYGL
+99 
-104 AALFLLVDATPWFVA
+104 
-119 GVHPAMSF
+119 
-127 AFWPVPGPFFHPF
+127 
-140 LAYFL
+140 
-145 WYVIYA
+145 
-151 TSLVG
+151 
-156 VALRDANGI
+156 
-165 RRHQY
+165 
-170 AYMLAASII
+170 
-179 GYVGGATNFPLW
+179 
-191 YGVPLL
+191 
-197 PYGTVLITVYT
+197 
-208 ALMAYTIVRYRLM
+208 
-221 NISVVLNKGLGYA
+221 
-234 IVLAIIVVAT
+234 
-244 SIGAVLSNRATG
+244 
-256 HSTPP
+256 
-261 LLAGTLFL
+261 
-269 ICALW
+269 
-274 VLSNN
+274 
-279 PRSTSNTIFSAVCG
+279 
-293 AACLW
+293 
-298 LFGCFMLFSASREDE
+298 MLFSASREDE
-313 ALFWVRV
+313 ALFWVQV
-320 IYTGIVFLPAL
+320 IYTGVVFLPAL
-331 TYHFAQT
+331 TYHFAQS
-338 LAGVAAYDRLIVW
+338 LSGGAAHDRLIVW
-351 NYVIGALFWSLLF
+351 NYAVGAFFWSLLF
-364 TPYLVEGQYLYYWGR
+364 TPYLVDGQYVYYWGR

-392 YVVAGGGLTVY
+392 YVVAGGGGTVY
-403 RLHQGYRLHLSSA
+403 RLYQGYRLHLSSS
-416 PVLGAQL
+416 PLLGAQL
-423 KYTGVALALG
+423 KYTVVALALG
-433 FFASLDFF
+433 FLASLDFL

-592 VLDKEQGVYSLT
+592 VLDKEQGIYSLT
-604 AAYGFVT
+604 ASYGFVT
-611 RDSIVPP
+611 REAVVPP

-625 PKALLRTETAL
+625 PKTLLRTETAL
-636 VREEIEYDKADADYL
+636 VREEIEYDKADTEHL
-651 RLLETLNGLESEVC
+651 RLLDTLKALESEVC
-665 IPLISKERLV
+665 IPLISKDRLV
-675 GFCNLGRRSNHGMY
+675 GFCNLGRRANHGMY

-940 ASEVGHGTKFMV
+940 ASEVGHGTRFMV
-952 NLPVNPPLAEWQAAQ
+952 NLPVNPPIAEWQAAQ
-967 PLYDDGRKLAGSFF
+967 PAFDDGRKLAGAFL
-981 ARPHLGLEEQFGKPS
+981 ARPHLGLDEQFGKP
-996 SPIKA
+996 PAPVKA
-1001 SSEG
+1001 ST

>member
-1 MKVLAFSALVN
+1 MKILALSALVN
-12 ALAATGLGMFVYFR
+12 ALAAMGLGLFVFFR
-26 DPAAPRNR
+26 DPSAPRNR

-39 CLSIAFWSIFYCGWQ
+39 CLSIAIWSVFYCGWQ
-54 LTESRELALSL
+54 LSESRESAVTL
-65 LRLVM
+65 LRLAM
-70 AGAALI
+70 AGAILI
-76 PILYF
+76 PVLYF
-81 HHTVTFLDIAAGH
+81 HHTVTFLDIAGRH
-94 AKALK
+94 AKTLRV
-99 IGYGL
+99 GYAIAAGL
-104 AALFLLVDATPWFVA
+104 LLTDVTPWFVA
-119 GVHPAMSF
+119 GVRPAMAF
-127 AFWPVPGPFFHPF
+127 AFWPIPGPFFHPF
-140 LAYFL
+140 LLYFA

-156 VALRDANGI
+156 VALRDAIGI

-191 YGVPLL
+191 YDIHLL

-244 SIGAVLSNRATG
+244 SIGAVLSNRATA

-269 ICALW
+269 ICGLW

-279 PRSTSNTIFSAVCG
+279 PRSMSNVIFSGIG
-293 AACLW
+293 AAGCLW

-313 ALFWVRV
+313 ALLWMRV
-320 IYTGIVFLPAL
+320 IYAGVVCLPPL
-331 TYHFAQT
+331 TYHFAQN
-338 LAGVAAYDRLIVW
+338 LVGAAAHDRLIGW
-351 NYVIGALFWSLLF
+351 NYAVGGLFFGLLF
-364 TPYLVEGQYLYYWGR
+364 TSYVFDGQYVYYWGR
-379 YPKAGVLHPWLVA
+379 YPKAGVLHPLLVMYA
-392 YVVAGGGLTVY
+392 LAGGCGTLY
-403 RLHQGYRLHLSSA
+403 RLYQGYRLHAGSS
-416 PVLGAQL
+416 PLLGAQL
-423 KYTGVALALG
+423 KYTFAAFLLGVT
-433 FFASLDFF
+433 ASLDFL
-441 QNYGVGF
+441 QSYGIGW
-448 YPVGYLL
+448 YPLGYLL
-455 AGLSVTVVAYAIAR
+455 AGLSVTVVAYAIAK

-478 PSRPKVM
+478 PSRPKVV

-491 GLIPAYMM
+491 GLIPAYLV
-499 ILLVIRIF
+499 ILLVIRFF

-516 GVLFGLFVIVSSG
+516 GVLFALFVIVSSG

-592 VLDKEQGVYSLT
+592 VLDKEQGLYSL
-604 AAYGFVT
+604 AASYGFMS
-611 RDSIVPP
+611 RESAIPS
-618 IKMEGEF
+618 IKMDGEF
-625 PKALLRTETAL
+625 PKTLLRTETAL
-636 VREEIEYDKADADYL
+636 VREEIEYDRTAPEHL
-651 RLLETLNGLESEVC
+651 RLLDTLKGLESEVC
-665 IPLISKERLV
+665 IPLVSKERLV
-675 GFCNLGRRSNHGMY
+675 GFCNLGRRSNHSMY
-689 STEELALL
+689 STEELGLL
-697 KTLAQHAAI
+697 KTLAQHASI

-757 APERRDDVEFM
+757 APDRRDDVEFM

-791 YARYMTPKLTQ
+791 YARYMTPKFTQ
-802 ESLNDVV
+802 ENLNDVV

-827 QKELASDLP
+827 TKDLVPDLP

-850 NLFINAMEAIG
+850 NLFINAVEAIG
-861 GDQGGRLSVRT
+861 VGHGGTLSVRT
-872 RKLVKPVNEPW
+872 RRLAKPTNEPW
-883 VQIEVEDSGPGIDPQ
+883 VQIEVEDSGPGIEPR
-898 DLDHIFDPFYT
+898 DLEHIFDPFYT

-928 QIVQEHGGYVEV
+928 QIVQEHGGYFEV
-940 ASEVGHGTKFMV
+940 TSEVGHGTKFLV
-952 NLPVNPPLAEWQAAQ
+952 SLPVNPPVAEWRTAA
-967 PLYDDGRKLAGSFF
+967 PVYDDGRKLAGAFL
-981 ARPHLGLEEQFGKPS
+981 ARPQIGLEDQFGQS
-996 SPIKA
+996 SPVIKG
-1001 SSEG
+1001 SSH

>member
-26 DPAAPRNR
+26 DPAAARNR

-39 CLSIAFWSIFYCGWQ
+39 CLSIAFWSVFYCGWQ
-54 LTESRELALSL
+54 LTESKDLALSL

-70 AGAALI
+70 AGASLI

-81 HHTVTFLDIAAGH
+81 HHTVTFLDITARH

-104 AALFLLVDATPWFVA
+104 AALFLLADTTPWFVA

-127 AFWPVPGPFFHPF
+127 SFWPVPGLFFHPF
-140 LAYFL
+140 LLYFL
-145 WYVIYA
+145 WYVVYA

-179 GYVGGATNFPLW
+179 GYAGGATNFPLW

-197 PYGTVLITVYT
+197 PYGTVLITMYT

-313 ALFWVRV
+313 ALFWVQV
-320 IYTGIVFLPAL
+320 IYTGVVFLPAL
-331 TYHFAQT
+331 TYHFAQS
-338 LAGVAAYDRLIVW
+338 LSGGAAHDRLIVW
-351 NYVIGALFWSLLF
+351 NYAVGALFWSLLF
-364 TPYLVEGQYLYYWGR
+364 TPYLVDGQYVYYWGR

-392 YVVAGGGLTVY
+392 YVVAGGGGTVY
-403 RLHQGYRLHLSSA
+403 RLYQGYRLHLSSS
-416 PVLGAQL
+416 PLLGAQL
-423 KYTGVALALG
+423 KYTVVALALG
-433 FFASLDFF
+433 FLASLDFL

-592 VLDKEQGVYSLT
+592 VLDKEQGIYSLT
-604 AAYGFVT
+604 ASYGFVT
-611 RDSIVPP
+611 REAVVPP

-625 PKALLRTETAL
+625 PRTLLRTETAL
-636 VREEIEYDKADADYL
+636 VREEIEYDKADTEHL
-651 RLLETLNGLESEVC
+651 RLLDTLKALGSEVC
-665 IPLISKERLV
+665 IPLISKDRLV
-675 GFCNLGRRSNHGMY
+675 GFCNLGRRANHGMY

-940 ASEVGHGTKFMV
+940 ASEVGHGTRFMV
-952 NLPVNPPLAEWQAAQ
+952 NLPVNPPIAEWQAAQ
-967 PLYDDGRKLAGSFF
+967 PAFDDGRKLAGAFL
-981 ARPHLGLEEQFGKPS
+981 ARPHLGLDEQFGKPPA
-996 SPIKA
+996 PIKA
-1001 SSEG
+1001 ST

>member
-26 DPAAPRNR
+26 DPAAARNR

-39 CLSIAFWSIFYCGWQ
+39 CLSIAFWSVFYCGWQ
-54 LTESRELALSL
+54 LTESKDLALSL

-70 AGAALI
+70 AGASLI

-81 HHTVTFLDIAAGH
+81 HHTVTFLDIAARH

-104 AALFLLVDATPWFVA
+104 AALFLLADTTPWFVA

-127 AFWPVPGPFFHPF
+127 SFWPVPGLFFHPF
-140 LAYFL
+140 LLYFL
-145 WYVIYA
+145 WYVVYA

-179 GYVGGATNFPLW
+179 GYAGGATNFPLW

-197 PYGTVLITVYT
+197 PYGTVLITMYT

-313 ALFWVRV
+313 ALFWVQV
-320 IYTGIVFLPAL
+320 IYTGVVFLPAL
-331 TYHFAQT
+331 TYHFAQS
-338 LAGVAAYDRLIVW
+338 LSGGAAHDRLIVW
-351 NYVIGALFWSLLF
+351 NYAVGALFWSLLF
-364 TPYLVEGQYLYYWGR
+364 TPYLVDGQYVYYWGR

-403 RLHQGYRLHLSSA
+403 RLYQGYRLHLSSS
-416 PVLGAQL
+416 PLLGAQL
-423 KYTGVALALG
+423 KYMVVALALG
-433 FFASLDFF
+433 FLASLDFL

-592 VLDKEQGVYSLT
+592 VLDKEQGIYSLT
-604 AAYGFVT
+604 ASYGFVT
-611 RDSIVPP
+611 REAVVPP

-625 PKALLRTETAL
+625 PKTLVRTETAL
-636 VREEIEYDKADADYL
+636 VREEIEYDKADTEHL
-651 RLLETLNGLESEVC
+651 RLLDTLKALESEVC
-665 IPLISKERLV
+665 IPLISKDRLV
-675 GFCNLGRRSNHGMY
+675 GFCNLGRRANHGMY

-836 YVKLDRQQI
+836 FVKLDRQQI

-940 ASEVGHGTKFMV
+940 TSEVSHGTRFMV
-952 NLPVNPPLAEWQAAQ
+952 NLPVNPPIAEWPAA
-967 PLYDDGRKLAGSFF
+967 PPAIAEGRKHAGGVV
-981 ARPHLGLEEQFGKPS
+981 ATPHHGVGGQISKPPA
-996 SPIKA
+996 PIKA
-1001 SSEG
+1001 ST

>member
-1 MKVLAFSALVN
+1 
-12 ALAATGLGMFVYFR
+12 
-26 DPAAPRNR
+26 
-34 IYGLY
+34 
-39 CLSIAFWSIFYCGWQ
+39 
-54 LTESRELALSL
+54 
-65 LRLVM
+65 
-70 AGAALI
+70 
-76 PILYF
+76 
-81 HHTVTFLDIAAGH
+81 
-94 AKALK
+94 
-99 IGYGL
+99 
-104 AALFLLVDATPWFVA
+104 
-119 GVHPAMSF
+119 
-127 AFWPVPGPFFHPF
+127 
-140 LAYFL
+140 
-145 WYVIYA
+145 
-151 TSLVG
+151 
-156 VALRDANGI
+156 
-165 RRHQY
+165 
-170 AYMLAASII
+170 
-179 GYVGGATNFPLW
+179 
-191 YGVPLL
+191 
-197 PYGTVLITVYT
+197 
-208 ALMAYTIVRYRLM
+208 
-221 NISVVLNKGLGYA
+221 
-234 IVLAIIVVAT
+234 
-244 SIGAVLSNRATG
+244 
-256 HSTPP
+256 
-261 LLAGTLFL
+261 
-269 ICALW
+269 
-274 VLSNN
+274 
-279 PRSTSNTIFSAVCG
+279 
-293 AACLW
+293 
-298 LFGCFMLFSASREDE
+298 MLFSASREDE
-313 ALFWVRV
+313 ALFWVQV
-320 IYTGIVFLPAL
+320 IYTGVVFLPAL
-331 TYHFAQT
+331 TYHFAQS
-338 LAGVAAYDRLIVW
+338 LSGGAAHDRLIVW
-351 NYVIGALFWSLLF
+351 NYAVGALFWSLLF
-364 TPYLVEGQYLYYWGR
+364 TPYLVDGQYVYYWGR

-392 YVVAGGGLTVY
+392 YVVAGGGVTVY
-403 RLHQGYRLHLSSA
+403 RLYQGYRLHLSSS
-416 PVLGAQL
+416 PLLGAQL
-423 KYTGVALALG
+423 KYTVVALALG
-433 FFASLDFF
+433 FLASLDFL

-592 VLDKEQGVYSLT
+592 VLDKEQGIYSLT
-604 AAYGFVT
+604 ASYGFVT
-611 RDSIVPP
+611 REAVVPP

-625 PKALLRTETAL
+625 PKTLLRTETAL
-636 VREEIEYDKADADYL
+636 VREEIEYDKADTEHL
-651 RLLETLNGLESEVC
+651 RLLDTLKALESEVC
-665 IPLISKERLV
+665 IPLISKDRLV
-675 GFCNLGRRSNHGMY
+675 GFCNLGRRANHGMY

-940 ASEVGHGTKFMV
+940 ASEVGHGTRFMV
-952 NLPVNPPLAEWQAAQ
+952 NLPVNPPIAEWQAAQ
-967 PLYDDGRKLAGSFF
+967 PAFDDGRKLAGAFL
-981 ARPHLGLEEQFGKPS
+981 ARPHLGLDEQFGKP
-996 SPIKA
+996 PAPVKA
-1001 SSEG
+1001 ST

>member
-26 DPAAPRNR
+26 DPAAARNR

-39 CLSIAFWSIFYCGWQ
+39 CLSIAFWSVFYCGWQ
-54 LTESRELALSL
+54 LTESKDLALSL

-70 AGAALI
+70 AGASLI

-81 HHTVTFLDIAAGH
+81 HHTVTFLDITARH

-104 AALFLLVDATPWFVA
+104 AALFLLADTTPWFVA

-127 AFWPVPGPFFHPF
+127 SFWPVPGLFFHPF
-140 LAYFL
+140 LLYFL
-145 WYVIYA
+145 WYVVYA

-179 GYVGGATNFPLW
+179 GYAGGATNFPLW

-197 PYGTVLITVYT
+197 PYGTVLITMYT

-313 ALFWVRV
+313 ALFWVQV
-320 IYTGIVFLPAL
+320 IYTGVVFLPAL
-331 TYHFAQT
+331 TYHFAQS
-338 LAGVAAYDRLIVW
+338 LSGGAAHDRLIVW
-351 NYVIGALFWSLLF
+351 NYAVGALFWSLLF
-364 TPYLVEGQYLYYWGR
+364 TPYLVDGQYVYYWGR

-392 YVVAGGGLTVY
+392 YVVAGGGVTVY
-403 RLHQGYRLHLSSA
+403 RLYQGYRLHLSSS
-416 PVLGAQL
+416 PLLGAQL
-423 KYTGVALALG
+423 KYTVVALALG
-433 FFASLDFF
+433 FLASLDFL

-592 VLDKEQGVYSLT
+592 VLDKEQGIYSLT
-604 AAYGFVT
+604 ASYGFVT
-611 RDSIVPP
+611 REAVVPP

-625 PKALLRTETAL
+625 PKTLLRTETAL
-636 VREEIEYDKADADYL
+636 VREEIEYDKADTEHL
-651 RLLETLNGLESEVC
+651 RLLDTLKALGSEVC
-665 IPLISKERLV
+665 IPLISKDRLV
-675 GFCNLGRRSNHGMY
+675 GFCNLGRRANHGMY

-836 YVKLDRQQI
+836 YVRLDRQQI

-872 RKLVKPVNEPW
+872 RKLVKAVNEPW

-940 ASEVGHGTKFMV
+940 ASEVGHGTRFMV
-952 NLPVNPPLAEWQAAQ
+952 NLPVNPPIAEWQAAQ
-967 PLYDDGRKLAGSFF
+967 PAFDDGRKLAGAFL
-981 ARPHLGLEEQFGKPS
+981 ARPHLGLDEQFGKPPA
-996 SPIKA
+996 PIKA
-1001 SSEG
+1001 ST

>member
-54 LTESRELALSL
+54 LAESKDLALSL

-81 HHTVTFLDIAAGH
+81 HHTVTFLDIATRH

-104 AALFLLVDATPWFVA
+104 AGLFLLADTTPWFVA

-127 AFWPVPGPFFHPF
+127 SFWPVPGPFFHPF
-140 LAYFL
+140 LIYFL
-145 WYVIYA
+145 WYVVYA

-170 AYMLAASII
+170 AYMLTASII
-179 GYVGGATNFPLW
+179 GYAGGATNFPLW
-191 YGVPLL
+191 YDVPLL
-197 PYGTVLITVYT
+197 PYGTVLITMYT

-279 PRSTSNTIFSAVCG
+279 PRSSSNTVFSAVCG

-320 IYTGIVFLPAL
+320 IYTGVVFLPAL
-331 TYHFAQT
+331 TYHFAQR
-338 LAGVAAYDRLIVW
+338 LAAGPVQDRVIMW
-351 NYVIGALFWSLLF
+351 NYVIGGLFWSLLF
-364 TPYLVEGQYLYYWGR
+364 TPYLLDGQYVYYWGR
-379 YPKAGVLHPWLVA
+379 YPKAGVLHPWLVT
-392 YVVAGGGLTVY
+392 YVVAGGGMTAY
-403 RLHQGYRLHLSSA
+403 RLYRGYRFHLTSS
-416 PVLGAQL
+416 PLLGAQL
-423 KYTGVALALG
+423 KYTFVALTLG
-433 FFASLDFF
+433 FLASLDFL

-604 AAYGFVT
+604 ASYGFVT
-611 RDSIVPP
+611 RDVIVPP

-625 PKALLRTETAL
+625 PRALLRTETAL
-636 VREEIEYDKADADYL
+636 VREEIEYDKADTDYVRML
-651 RLLETLNGLESEVC
+651 DTLTGLDSEVC
-665 IPLISKERLV
+665 IPLVSKERLV
-675 GFCNLGRRSNHGMY
+675 GFCNLGRRANHGMY

-757 APERRDDVEFM
+757 APDRRDDVEFM

-778 VERIERLVHEILD
+778 VERIERLIHEILD

-802 ESLNDVV
+802 ENLNDVV

-827 QKELASDLP
+827 QKELAVDLP

-861 GDQGGRLSVRT
+861 GEQGGRLSVRT
-872 RKLVKPVNEPW
+872 RKLVKSVNEPW
-883 VQIEVEDSGPGIDPQ
+883 VQIEVEDSGPGIELQ

-940 ASEVGHGTKFMV
+940 FSEVGHGTRFLV
-952 NLPVNPPLAEWQAAQ
+952 NLPVSPPMAEWQAAQ
-967 PLYDDGRKLAGSFF
+967 PAYDDGRKLAGAFLV
-981 ARPHLGLEEQFGKPS
+981 RPHLGLDEQFGKPS
-996 SPIKA
+996 STIKA
-1001 SSEG
+1001 RT

>member
-1 MKVLAFSALVN
+1 MKLLALSALVN
-12 ALAATGLGMFVYFR
+12 ALAATGLGLFVYFR
-26 DPAAPRNR
+26 DPAAARNR

-54 LTESRELALSL
+54 LTESKDLAVSL

-70 AGAALI
+70 AGASVI
-76 PILYF
+76 PVLYF
-81 HHTVTFLDIAAGH
+81 HHTVTFLDITARH
-94 AKALK
+94 ARTLK
-99 IGYGL
+99 IGYAL
-104 AALFLLVDATPWFVA
+104 AGFFLLADTTPWFVA

-140 LAYFL
+140 LLYFL

-170 AYMLAASII
+170 AYMLVASVI
-179 GYVGGATNFPLW
+179 GYSGGATNFPLW

-244 SIGAVLSNRATG
+244 SIGAILSNRATG
-256 HSTPP
+256 QSTPP

-269 ICALW
+269 ICAFW

-279 PRSTSNTIFSAVCG
+279 PRSSSNTVFSAVCG

-313 ALFWVRV
+313 ALLWVRV
-320 IYTGIVFLPAL
+320 IYTGVVFLPAL
-331 TYHFAQT
+331 TYHFAQR
-338 LAGVAAYDRLIVW
+338 LAWGAVQDRLILW
-351 NYVIGALFWSLLF
+351 NYVVGGLFWGLLF
-364 TPYLVEGQYLYYWGR
+364 TPYLLDGQYLYHWGR
-379 YPKAGVLHPWLVA
+379 YPKAGILHPWLVA
-392 YVVAGGGLTVY
+392 YVVAGGSFTAY
-403 RLHQGYRLHLSSA
+403 RLYQGYRFHLVST
-416 PVLGAQL
+416 PLLGAQL
-423 KYTGVALALG
+423 KYTFAAIALG
-433 FFASLDFF
+433 FLASLDFL
-441 QNYGVGF
+441 QNYGFSF

-469 YELMDVSFV
+469 YELMDISFA
-478 PSRPKVM
+478 PSRPKVI

-507 TGTFHYLLA
+507 TGTFHYFLA

-553 DTLVQFSKSLVA
+553 DTLVQFSRSLVA
-565 ILELKSLTKEIV
+565 ILELKSLTKELV

-592 VLDKEQGVYSLT
+592 VLDKEQGIYSLT
-604 AAYGFVT
+604 ASYGFVT
-611 RDSIVPP
+611 RDVSVPP
-618 IKMEGEF
+618 IKMESEF
-625 PKALLRTETAL
+625 PRVLLRTETAL
-636 VREEIEYDKADADYL
+636 VREEIEYDKADSDHLGLIDTL
-651 RLLETLNGLESEVC
+651 RRLESEVC
-665 IPLISKERLV
+665 IPLVSKERLV
-675 GFCNLGRRSNHGMY
+675 GFCNLGRRANHGMY

-757 APERRDDVEFM
+757 APDRRDDVEFM

-791 YARYMTPKLTQ
+791 YARYMTPKLTL
-802 ESLNDVV
+802 ENLNDVV

-827 QKELASDLP
+827 QKELEADLP
-836 YVKLDRQQI
+836 FVKLDRQQI

-861 GDQGGRLSVRT
+861 NEQGGRLSVRT
-872 RKLVKPVNEPW
+872 RKLVKPLNEPW
-883 VQIEVEDSGPGIDPQ
+883 VQIEVEDSGPGIEPH

-940 ASEVGHGTKFMV
+940 LSEVGHGTKFMV
-952 NLPVNPPLAEWQAAQ
+952 NLPVNPPMAEWQAAQ
-967 PLYDDGRKLAGSFF
+967 PAYDDGRKLAGSFL
-981 ARPHLGLEEQFGKPS
+981 ARPHLGLEAQFGKPGATA
-996 SPIKA
+996 KTRT
-1001 SSEG
+1001 

>member
-26 DPAAPRNR
+26 DPAAARNR

-39 CLSIAFWSIFYCGWQ
+39 CLSIAFWSMFYCGWQ
-54 LTESRELALSL
+54 LAESKDLALSL

-70 AGAALI
+70 AGASLI

-81 HHTVTFLDIAAGH
+81 HHTVTFLDIAARH
-94 AKALK
+94 DRALK
-99 IGYGL
+99 VGYGL
-104 AALFLLVDATPWFVA
+104 AGFFLLADTTPWLVA
-119 GVHPAMSF
+119 EVHPAMSF
-127 AFWPVPGPFFHPF
+127 SFWPVPGPFFHPF
-140 LAYFL
+140 IAYFL

-170 AYMLAASII
+170 AYMLAASVI
-179 GYVGGATNFPLW
+179 GYAGGATNFPLW

-197 PYGTVLITVYT
+197 PYGTVLITMYT

-279 PRSTSNTIFSAVCG
+279 PRSSSNTIFSAVCG

-298 LFGCFMLFSASREDE
+298 LFGCFMLFSASHEEE
-313 ALFWVRV
+313 ALLWVRV
-320 IYTGIVFLPAL
+320 IYTGVVFLPAL
-331 TYHFAQT
+331 TYHFAQR
-338 LAGVAAYDRLIVW
+338 LAAGAVQDRLILW
-351 NYVIGALFWSLLF
+351 NYAIGGLFWSLLF
-364 TPYLVEGQYLYYWGR
+364 TTYLVDGQYLYYWGR

-392 YVVAGGGLTVY
+392 YVVSGGGLTVY
-403 RLHQGYRLHLSSA
+403 RLYQGYRHHQSSA
-416 PVLGAQL
+416 PLLSAQL
-423 KYTGVALALG
+423 KYTFVALSLG
-433 FFASLDFF
+433 FLASLDFL

-455 AGLSVTVVAYAIAR
+455 AGLCVTVVAYAIAR
-469 YELMDVSFV
+469 YELMDISFV

-485 LSIKLM
+485 LSIKLA
-491 GLIPAYMM
+491 GLIPAYMI

-604 AAYGFVT
+604 ASYGFVT
-611 RDSIVPP
+611 RDVIVPP
-618 IKMEGEF
+618 IKMESEF
-625 PKALLRTETAL
+625 PRALLRTETAL
-636 VREEIEYDKADADYL
+636 VREEIEYDKADTDYL
-651 RLLETLNGLESEVC
+651 RLLDTLKGLESEVC

-675 GFCNLGRRSNHGMY
+675 GFCNLGRRANHGMY

-757 APERRDDVEFM
+757 APDRRDDVEFM

-809 SSCLYFIEVKASS
+809 SSCLYFVEVKASS

-827 QKELASDLP
+827 QKELAPELP

-861 GDQGGRLSVRT
+861 GEQGGRLSVRT

-883 VQIEVEDSGPGIDPQ
+883 VQIEVEDSGPGIEPH

-940 ASEVGHGTKFMV
+940 FSEVGHGTKFMV
-952 NLPVNPPLAEWQAAQ
+952 SLPVNPPMAEWQAAQ
-967 PLYDDGRKLAGSFF
+967 PIHDDGRKLAGAFL
-981 ARPHLGLEEQFGKPS
+981 ARPHLGLEEQFSKPD
-996 SPIKA
+996 A
-1001 SSEG
+1001 SLKTRT